1 MFFQMLWMLYRHS
14 MVGFVHSCSV
24 AAALQM
30 RDLEA
35 RLLEEREEKAVL
47 AGEPGADQQQ
57 P

>member
-1 MFFQMLWMLYRHS
+1 
-14 MVGFVHSCSV
+14 MVGFVHSCSVAV